1 MHRFSK
7 WHPAVL
13 LLFFLFVIL
22 LSCLSANPIYV
33 LISFAGALCCQFCA
47 DGEGRLKVLFW
58 AVPLVIVVGIF
69 NFIFT
74 HWGETVLFTAGE
86 TAFTLESLIYGLYQ
100 GMIFAS
106 VMMWLRLFGK
116 TVSSEKLLAAAGK
129 AAPSLS
135 LFFSMTLGMIGRFQK
150 DARKI
155 KEAAMGLPDNG
166 AKPFQKALS
175 QFSTLV
181 TLSLEG
187 SMTTA
192 DAMRARGYG
201 KGRRKTYDRF
211 SFTPVDAVL
220 TAAVILLFGVT
231 AFVVISGGAQ
241 FIFDPY
247 IELVT
252 FNPLGVICAALLFFC
267 PIITDFSENLKWL
280 LLKQKN

>member
-7 WHPAVL
+7 WHPVVL
-13 LLFFLFVIL
+13 LLFFLFIIL
-22 LSCLSANPIYV
+22 LSCLSNNPIYV
-33 LISFAGALCCQFCA
+33 LISFVGAVSCQFCA
-47 DGEGRLKVLFW
+47 DGKGRLKSLLW
-58 AVPLVIVVGIF
+58 AVPLVIVVGLF

-86 TAFTLESLIYGLYQ
+86 TAFTLESLVYGLYQ
-100 GMIFAS
+100 GLIFAS

-116 TVSSEKLLAAAGK
+116 TVSSEKLLSVAGR

-150 DARKI
+150 DARSI
-155 KEAAMGLPDNG
+155 REAAAGLPDSG
-166 AKPFQKALS
+166 AKPMQKALS

-211 SFTPVDAVL
+211 SFTLVDSVI
-220 TAAVILLFGVT
+220 TAVIILFFGVT
-231 AFVVISGGAQ
+231 VFIIISGGAQ

-252 FNPLGVICAALLFFC
+252 FNPLGVICMALLSFC

>member
-1 MHRFSK
+1 MHRFTK

-22 LSCLSANPIYV
+22 LSCLSSNPIYV
-33 LISFAGALCCQFCA
+33 LISFVGAVSCQFCA
-47 DGEGRLKVLFW
+47 DGKGRLKSLLW

-69 NFIFT
+69 NFVFT
-74 HWGETVLFTAGE
+74 HWGETVLFTAGD
-86 TAFTLESLIYGLYQ
+86 TAFTLESLVYGLYQ
-100 GMIFAS
+100 GLIFAS

-116 TVSSEKLLAAAGK
+116 TVSSEKLLSVAGR

-135 LFFSMTLGMIGRFQK
+135 LFFSMTLGMIGRLQK
-150 DARKI
+150 DARSI
-155 KEAAMGLPDNG
+155 REAAAGLPDSG
-166 AKPFQKALS
+166 KKPMQKALS

-187 SMTTA
+187 SMTTS

-211 SFTPVDAVL
+211 SFTPADAVL
-220 TAAVILLFGVT
+220 LAVIILLFGATV
-231 AFVVISGGAQ
+231 FVVISGGAQ

-247 IELVT
+247 IEMVS
-252 FNPLGVICAALLFFC
+252 FNPIGVVSAVLLFFC
-267 PIITDFSENLKWL
+267 PLFADFSENLKWL